1 MVATPITNGCARV
14 AAAQTMRVRK
24 PRNSREHRDAHY
36 RQLPLRRER
45 VRNRGRDSRTAD
57 TLYVFILRQTWRAP
71 CVFSAAP
78 IQADDAGR
86 QRYDL
91 PLEFKLVAHNF
102 CPSCGCAVFSDSPAF
117 QPDGT
122 WDGTTRRYAVNPRL
136 FDDFDA
142 AEAPVTVIDG
152 KNLW

>member
-57 TLYVFILRQTWRAP
+57 TLYVFVLRQTRRAP

-91 PLEFKLVAHNF
+91 PLEFKTGGAQFLSELRMRCLFGQSGV
-102 CPSCGCAVFSDSPAF
+102 S
-117 QPDGT
+117 
-122 WDGTTRRYAVNPRL
+122 TRR
-136 FDDFDA
+136 
-142 AEAPVTVIDG
+142 
-152 KNLW
+152 